1 MFFIDIL
8 QQQIVSKICLLSN
21 RKFNLITPLIT
32 DCEKTK
38 MLDECY
44 ILKPLILDLARALDS
59 CKIID
64 FVYFKGNNT
73 VYFEDGKTN
82 VCIAIRDVIINGTP
96 IEPGSIFVYTNDL
109 VCDNGEFIVCVLEE
123 LWV

>member
-82 VCIAIRDVIINGTP
+82 FPPVAKVCCVVISIPSSSVGSVIIT
-96 IEPGSIFVYTNDL
+96 
-109 VCDNGEFIVCVLEE
+109 NGE
-123 LWV
+123 